1 MALAVALASASC
13 FAAALITVRIG
24 LRRMP
29 VRVGAAFSVPSAFAL
44 FVLLSPFSIDW
55 SGFVPQAA
63 LAFAAIGLFFP
74 AAVTILT
81 FQATERF
88 GAPITGAINGS
99 SPLFALPA
107 AALALGEAV
116 PAHAVVATV
125 GIVIG
130 VAVLSLQ
137 RRAGAIALGQLW
149 IPMLSAAVRGLS
161 QVAIKAAL
169 LLWPSAF
176 AATLIGYGV
185 SSMVLLAIR
194 RGIGTGAVDQ
204 APATSLAPAATV
216 TKPPLDRRS
225 VAWFV
230 ATGLFNGTGVLL
242 LYWSLAHGP
251 VALVAPVVATI
262 PLLAILFG
270 RFLLPGERLT
280 RQSLAGILIT
290 VASVIYLV
298 RG

>member
-1 MALAVALASASC
+1 MTALAVALASASC

-55 SGFVPQAA
+55 GGFVLQAA

-81 FQATERF
+81 FEATERF
-88 GAPITGAINGS
+88 GAPVTGAINGS

-137 RRAGAIALGQLW
+137 RRAGAIVLGHLW
-149 IPMLSAAVRGLS
+149 IPVLSAALRGLS

-185 SSMVLLAIR
+185 SSAVLLVVR
-194 RGIGTGAVDQ
+194 RGVGAGA
-204 APATSLAPAATV
+204 APRALTTSA
-216 TKPPLDRRS
+216 KPPADRRS

-251 VALVAPVVATI
+251 VALIAPVVATI
-262 PLLAILFG
+262 PLLAMLFG

-280 RQSLAGILIT
+280 RQSQVGILIT